1 MDDERERKDL
11 YSRTREDLLK
21 RNLSNSEN
29 LDKAILSLSSGLLG
43 LSLGAIKSVVDLEVA
58 KYLPLL
64 FISWGMFAL
73 AIILTLVSFLVSQR
87 AIARQLVLAEA
98 YYLNGDDAAIEA
110 RNVWAGATEW
120 LNGISALVFIVAVI
134 STILFI
140 APNIGAK

>member
-120 LNGISALVFIVAVI
+120 LNAFSALAFTVAVI

-140 APNIGAK
+140 IPNIGA

>member
-1 MDDERERKDL
+1 MEDERERKDL

-43 LSLGAIKSVVDLEVA
+43 LSLGAIKSVVDLKVA

-64 FISWGMFAL
+64 FTSWGLFTL

-110 RNVWAGATEW
+110 RNLWAEATEW
-120 LNGISALVFIVAVI
+120 LNGFSALAFTVAVM

-140 APNIGAK
+140 IPNIGAK